1 MDNPFDITLYNKAM
15 TRIGFLNDPASI
27 VVTPRHNAIGSAVIT
42 VPTSHRKV
50 SLLRDTRAV
59 IRYNGEHLM
68 SGYITTGNLTIP
80 RSSGMVSVT
89 VQDDLWLLWRILGW
103 AAPAAAINAQTTK
116 SDTRTG
122 AAETVA
128 KTFVSAQLAHNTVDP
143 IQVATSLGRG
153 ATITVSSRMKVL
165 ADVLMDAV
173 DAAGIGL
180 SARQVGT
187 SIVLDA
193 YTPAVYPHVLSEDSG
208 TVLSGEFSW
217 SAPTATRTIVGGP
230 NVDTSREFR
239 QRTDPTLEADL
250 GYTIETFTDAQS
262 ATGSSQ
268 MDAAGDAALAAAGRK
283 SGSNSGYLSP
293 GRSGTAAGPVFTSA
307 IGCPSGLRIR
317 CSPMFSAKLNCRS
330 HPRRACPS
338 PRPWGNAPTTRTD
351 EPTHSLPPCLAASEI
366 YEPDRRSWLSQLSGS
381 PAPSTP
387 CRTRNGPNTRG
398 PCTPRLV
405 GNPTLR
411 SPRTTPPTGPSTL
424 PPGLRGRMG

>member
-283 SGSNSGYLSP
+283 SGIKLGLSESRAFRY
-293 GRSGTAAGPVFTSA
+293 GGGTGVHVGDRVSVRVADQVFTDVLREAELSFTSEA
-307 IGCPSGLRIR
+307 GL
-317 CSPMFSAKLNCRS
+317 SVTPTVGERS
-330 HPRRACPS
+330 
-338 PRPWGNAPTTRTD
+338 D
-351 EPTHSLPPCLAASEI
+351 D
-366 YEPDRRSWLSQLSGS
+366 PDRRTYSLIAALSRGIRDL
-381 PAPSTP
+381 
-387 CRTRNGPNTRG
+387 RTR
-398 PCTPRLV
+398 
-405 GNPTLR
+405 
-411 SPRTTPPTGPSTL
+411 
-424 PPGLRGRMG
+424 